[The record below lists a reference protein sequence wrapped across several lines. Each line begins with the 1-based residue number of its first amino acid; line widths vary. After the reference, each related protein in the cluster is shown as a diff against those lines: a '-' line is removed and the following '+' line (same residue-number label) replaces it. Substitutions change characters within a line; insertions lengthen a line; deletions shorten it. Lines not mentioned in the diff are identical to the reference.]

1 VLLATSHLPDH
12 DVEATGARDLDKVKT
27 LLLSTLELRVNA
39 ELSALVVSPDENFG
53 VLEVVWLIARGIAA
67 VAQIASTLALNGP
80 FK

>member
-39 ELSALVVSPDENFG
+39 ELSAVVSPDENFG